1 MSRLRQP
8 SSFRSRRRGSSMVE
22 FALVFLVFLLMVAGT
37 LEIGRAV
44 WAYNTLAHAARQGA
58 RFAMIRGSQNPAT
71 ADQVRTVVRNAAV
84 GLDPNQITV
93 TTTWPSGVARGNE
106 VRVAVRYTMPLVTGQ
121 LLLRSAQMPLG
132 ANTRAILAN

>member
-1 MSRLRQP
+1 MQRYRFVFASRLRQQ
-8 SSFRSRRRGSSMVE
+8 GSSMVE
-22 FALVFLVFLLMVAGT
+22 FALVFMIFLMMAVGV
-37 LEIGRAV
+37 LEIGRGI

-71 ADQVRTVVRNAAV
+71 ADQIRTVVRNAAV
-84 GLDPNQITV
+84 GLNPSLITV

-106 VRVAVRYTMPLVTGQ
+106 VRLAVRYTMPLVTGQ
-121 LLLRSAQMPLG
+121 LVLRSAQMPLG